1 MSLMATPKSPGT
13 ITGVVAE
20 RLAEEADRIAAMQ
33 QALLA
38 ELAKMDL
45 MEQGSG
51 IMDAFDVA
59 EIRIDPYDQTESLQ
73 CYWKTPLGM
82 NQGSMQ
88 LRPGGQLFAEY
99 DVLCVHPQK
108 PAWFIEAV
116 TGWGRPGAIRTEL
129 RLIPL
134 P

>member
-1 MSLMATPKSPGT
+1 MSLMASKKSPGT

-38 ELAKMDL
+38 ELAKIGL
-45 MEQGSG
+45 KEQCSG
-51 IMDAFDVA
+51 ILDAFDAA
-59 EIRIDPYDQTESLQ
+59 EVRIDPFDQTESLQ

-82 NQGSMQ
+82 NQGTMQ
-88 LRPGGQLFAEY
+88 LRPGSQLFAEY